1 MDSKKKK
8 ILIAGHTGFVGKH
21 LSAQLDSK
29 GFLNIIP
36 ISRSNGFDLSC
47 TSNSYDID
55 CNIVVNLSGLVGI
68 DFSWKEPEKFY
79 KENYLTTLNLL
90 EIARK
95 NNAAFIQISS
105 YVYGEPE
112 YQPIDECHNVKGY
125 NPYASS
131 KILSEK
137 LCIDY
142 ANYYHLPVTI
152 IRPFNLYGINQSN
165 HFLITQLI
173 EAAISKSNIE
183 IYDFDA
189 KRDYLWV
196 GDLVNGILKVIE
208 TQKESL
214 NIYNIGSGK
223 SYSAREIINIFSAH
237 ISSFRDY
244 VTNNGQKI
252 LIQDCICDN
261 SLFSKDFSWQ
271 PKTSMED
278 GIAKI
283 IKHAELD

>member
-8 ILIAGHTGFVGKH
+8 ILIAGHTGFVGKY
-21 LSAQLDSK
+21 LSTQLDSN
-29 GFLNIIP
+29 GFINLIP
-36 ISRSNGFDLSC
+36 ISRSNGVDLSLV
-47 TSNSYDID
+47 SNSYDID
-55 CNIVVNLSGLVGI
+55 CNIVVNLSGQVGI
-68 DFSWKEPEKFY
+68 DSSWKEPVKFY

-95 NNAAFIQISS
+95 NNASFIQISS

-112 YQPIDECHNVKGY
+112 YQPIDECHKIKGY

-131 KILSEK
+131 KILSER

-142 ANYYHLPVTI
+142 AKYYHLPVTI

-165 HFLITQLI
+165 NFLISQLI
-173 EAAISKSNIE
+173 EAAKSQSNIE
-183 IYDFDA
+183 IYDYDA

-196 GDLVNGILKVIE
+196 GDFVDGIIKVLE
-208 TQKESL
+208 TQKEGL
-214 NIYNIGSGK
+214 ITYNIGSGK
-223 SYSAREIINIFSAH
+223 SYSAREIVNI
-237 ISSFRDY
+237 ISSQISNFKDHII
-244 VTNNGQKI
+244 NHGQKI

-261 SLFSKDFSWQ
+261 SLFSRDFSWQ
-271 PKTSMED
+271 PQTSLEE

-283 IKHAELD
+283 IKHANLH

>member
-8 ILIAGHTGFVGKH
+8 ILIAGHTGFVGKQ
-21 LSAQLDSK
+21 LSEQLDLK
-29 GFLNIIP
+29 GYLNIIP
-36 ISRSNGFDLSC
+36 ISRSNGFDLTHPSD
-47 TSNSYDID
+47 SYDID
-55 CNIVVNLSGLVGI
+55 CNIVVNLSGRVGI
-68 DFSWKEPEKFY
+68 DFSWEQPEKFY

-112 YQPIDECHNVKGY
+112 YQPINEGHNVKGY

-142 ANYYHLPVTI
+142 ANYYQLPVTI

-165 HFLITQLI
+165 YFLISQLL
-173 EAAISKSNIE
+173 ESAISKSNIE

-223 SYSAREIINIFSAH
+223 SYSAREIVNIFSAH
-237 ISSFRDY
+237 IPSFRDY

-261 SLFSKDFSWQ
+261 SLFSKDFSWK
-271 PKTSMED
+271 PKTSLED
-278 GIAKI
+278 GIARI
-283 IKHAELD
+283 IKHAVLD

>member
-47 TSNSYDID
+47 ASNSYDID

>member
-21 LSAQLDSK
+21 LSALLDSK
-29 GFLNIIP
+29 GFVNIIP

-47 TSNSYDID
+47 ASNSYDID
-55 CNIVVNLSGLVGI
+55 CNIVINLSGLVGI

-105 YVYGEPE
+105 YIYGEPE

-223 SYSAREIINIFSAH
+223 SYSARELVNIFSAH

-283 IKHAELD
+283 IKHAKLD

>member
-47 TSNSYDID
+47 ASNSYDID
-55 CNIVVNLSGLVGI
+55 CNIVINLSGLVGI

-105 YVYGEPE
+105 YIYGEPE

-125 NPYASS
+125 NPYSSS

-223 SYSAREIINIFSAH
+223 SYSARELVNIFSAH
-237 ISSFRDY
+237 ISNFRDY

-283 IKHAELD
+283 IKHAKLD

>member
-21 LSAQLDSK
+21 LSALLDSK
-29 GFLNIIP
+29 GFVNIIP

-47 TSNSYDID
+47 ASNSYDID
-55 CNIVVNLSGLVGI
+55 CNIVINLSGLVGI

-105 YVYGEPE
+105 YIYGEPE

-165 HFLITQLI
+165 HFLISQLI

-223 SYSAREIINIFSAH
+223 SYSARELVNIFSAH

-271 PKTSMED
+271 PKTSMEG

-283 IKHAELD
+283 IKHAKLD